1 MNSVSYLVNKS
12 DLRELEVALK
22 QFKIQFY
29 PFRKVS
35 KDTYIITISCSD
47 KIVLLDIQFPKLRVW
62 KT

>member
-29 PFRKVS
+29 PFSKVS